1 MSESV
6 ESLLI
11 KSKPYLAIYFAG
23 ADETEGSTASGPRF
37 QIDAAKNGE
46 PIVYVTN
53 ADENGATRPAALASR
68 YDPGKDAART
78 IAALG
83 GRPIRGTDIVLVLGL
98 GNPVI
103 LSQLTPMLGE
113 KQICLAVDAHLELGR
128 RLCAEDPDTLRYL
141 ARPGCHLFAGDE
153 LLASLRSYIEGLP
166 AERLSGLRVLRHP
179 ASLRLAQ
186 EFYEAVEAE
195 IRDIIKSKMSDL
207 LTRFEFEQLWLKNIL
222 INSRYLPPGPAGL
235 SAAIAPS
242 QPAANAEMPGVASG
256 AFARPGEQSSD
267 TATVSAFA
275 NALKGVPGLLV
286 SAGPSLRDSLE
297 LIALAKSR
305 AFILA
310 CDTALKPLLKASIKP
325 HAVVTL
331 DAQRHT
337 LFAFQG
343 TQSEDTVLF
352 ADLVSNPAVLRQIS
366 ESFKGLVFST
376 TAQVSYSA
384 DGTLHRE
391 VTPGTEHAELIHGTV
406 GAVQSGGSVATSGFD
421 LLRGLGCD
429 PICIVGQDL
438 AYTGRRIHTV
448 GTHHQERWLP
458 ALSRTRSL
466 EHIVESVVRK
476 RKTQPVS
483 AIRRGTG
490 TDAGGQGDETVL
502 GDYVLNLYR
511 LWFDQSIPAVEN
523 RVVNLSAAGQ
533 PLEGAEHPADPE
545 AFVRGLPEISDPG
558 AIFARIRP
566 PQRFEHPRN
575 NQLQSTLGTL
585 LERLDLLERDERR
598 ASAKAGEDD
607 SEINAKADEAGA
619 LIEAFFEA
627 YPYLRPLI
635 RRSEVYLKR
644 NREKLGEDRARRLAQ
659 RNAIEAFRGLWRS
672 LRPYFQE
679 GSS

>member
-23 ADETEGSTASGPRF
+23 DDLAADSSADDPRF
-37 QIDAAKNGE
+37 HIEPAKNGE
-46 PIVYVTN
+46 PVVCVTT
-53 ADENGATRPAALASR
+53 DDYRTSRPTALASR
-68 YDPGKDAART
+68 YDPGKDAARI
-78 IAALG
+78 IAALS

-103 LSQLTPMLGE
+103 LSQLIPMLGE

-141 ARPGCHLFAGDE
+141 ARPGCHLFAGDKV
-153 LLASLRSYIEGLP
+153 LASLRSYIEGLP

-179 ASLRLAQ
+179 ASLRLAP
-186 EFYEAVEAE
+186 EFYETVEAE

-222 INSRYLPPGPAGL
+222 INSRYLPPGPDGREPPI
-235 SAAIAPS
+235 SSS
-242 QPAANAEMPGVASG
+242 QAAANAELPGKETGNNAPPAKSD
-256 AFARPGEQSSD
+256 D

-275 NALKGVPGLLV
+275 NALSGVPGLLV

-310 CDTALKPLLKASIKP
+310 CDTALKPLLKAGIVP
-325 HAVVTL
+325 HAVITL

-343 TQSEDTVLF
+343 TAPDATILF
-352 ADLVSNPAVLRQIS
+352 ADLVSNPGVLRQVAAGYR
-366 ESFKGLVFST
+366 GLVFST
-376 TAQVSYSA
+376 TAQISYSA

-391 VTPGTEHAELIHGTV
+391 VTPGTEHAELIHGMV

-458 ALSRTRSL
+458 ALSRTQSL

-476 RKTQPVS
+476 RKTRPVP
-483 AIRRGTG
+483 AIRRDPPAAQAHDEGEARRIESRAAG
-490 TDAGGQGDETVL
+490 AKDGGADRPDATVL

-511 LWFDQSIPAVEN
+511 LWFDQSIPAVET

-533 PLEGAEHPADPE
+533 HLDGAEHPANTLG
-545 AFVRGLPEISDPG
+545 FVRGLPEIADPG
-558 AIFARIRP
+558 AIFANVQP
-566 PQRFEHPRN
+566 PRAYDHPRN
-575 NQLQSTLGTL
+575 RELQTALGRLLDRLESTEDLQGRED
-585 LERLDLLERDERR
+585 LEDI
-598 ASAKAGEDD
+598 ED
-607 SEINAKADEAGA
+607 IADDADGA
-619 LIEAFFEA
+619 IEEFFQA
-627 YPYLRPLI
+627 YPYLRTADPTQ
-635 RRSEVYLKR
+635 RSVSETQPR
-644 NREKLGEDRARRLAQ
+644 
-659 RNAIEAFRGLWRS
+659 
-672 LRPYFQE
+672 
-679 GSS
+679 

>member
-23 ADETEGSTASGPRF
+23 ADKTEGSTASGPRF

-46 PIVYVTN
+46 PVVYVTN
-53 ADENGATRPAALASR
+53 DDENRPTRPTALASR

-242 QPAANAEMPGVASG
+242 QPAANAEMPGIASG

-310 CDTALKPLLKASIKP
+310 CDTALKPLLKAGIVP
-325 HAVVTL
+325 HAVITL

-343 TQSEDTVLF
+343 TEPDATVLF
-352 ADLVSNPAVLRQIS
+352 ADLVSNPGVLRQIAGRYR
-366 ESFKGLVFST
+366 GLVFST
-376 TAQVSYSA
+376 TAQISYAA

-476 RKTQPVS
+476 RKTRPVP
-483 AIRRGTG
+483 AIRRDPPATQ
-490 TDAGGQGDETVL
+490 AAATVL

-511 LWFDQSIPAVEN
+511 LWFDQSIPAVET

-533 PLEGAEHPADPE
+533 HLNGAEHPANPLG
-545 AFVRGLPEISDPG
+545 FVRALPEIADPG
-558 AIFARIRP
+558 AIFSDVQP
-566 PQRFEHPRN
+566 PRQYDHPRN
-575 NQLQSTLGTL
+575 RELQTALRRL
-585 LERLDLLERDERR
+585 LEDLEGLEGSEGIEGLEGNPD
-598 ASAKAGEDD
+598 GED
-607 SEINAKADEAGA
+607 ADGP
-619 LIEAFFEA
+619 IEKFFQT

-644 NREKLGEDRARRLAQ
+644 NRDKLGEERARKLAR
-659 RNAIEAFRGLWRS
+659 RNTVEALRNLWRG
-672 LRPYFQE
+672 LRPYF
-679 GSS
+679 